1 VRTRESWESD
11 MDQILKPMRGPF
23 WGGADLKDVNKLLYI
38 IAELLLDAHDQ
49 NEEIKNILQRR

>member
-1 VRTRESWESD
+1 

-38 IAELLLDAHDQ
+38 IAELLLDVRDQ
-49 NEEIKNILQRR
+49 NEEIKSILQRR